1 MSHVVDSTH
10 RAGRPDPDLL
20 EYLLLSAP
28 DVARLAPVAA
38 AVVALAQAGA
48 IRLVDAVLL
57 IRAEGQTTVRAI
69 SPGEHPSVAALGH
82 AVAGGLLL
90 SSHDLE
96 LMALTLG
103 PDESALLLLVE
114 DRWAA
119 SLSAA
124 VRESGARVAAGERVA
139 RGRVAASLEASVP
152 TARHGRADL
161 LHRGP
166 DTTTLFDQVEQARQL
181 SRLVDRG
188 VLQLDDYE
196 VQRRRGLQG

>member
-1 MSHVVDSTH
+1 VTDAED

-28 DVARLAPVAA
+28 DVTGLAPVAA
-38 AVVALAQAGA
+38 AVAALARAGS
-48 IRLVDAVLL
+48 IRVVDAVLL
-57 IRAEGQTTVRAI
+57 IRVEGQTTVRAV

-96 LMALTLG
+96 LMALTLA

-114 DRWAA
+114 DQWAA
-119 SLSAA
+119 SLGVA
-124 VRESGARVAAGERVA
+124 VRASGARVAAGERVP
-139 RGRVAASLEASVP
+139 RGRVAASLEAAVP

-161 LHRGP
+161 LQRGP
-166 DTTTLFDQVEQARQL
+166 DTTPVLDQVEQARQL
-181 SRLVDRG
+181 TRLVDRG
-188 VLQLDDYE
+188 VLPLDGYE
-196 VQRRRGLQG
+196 VQRRRVLQG